1 MAETIQQRLIE
12 WSVNELWHNFHCP
25 FQQNQYYIPY
35 PHMIRKCYALSM
47 NERGVLLDILS
58 HLGQNEE
65 AFPSQ
70 ETIAS
75 NLGISEST
83 VKSAV
88 TTLEQKGF
96 IKTVR
101 RRGHVN
107 RYRVN
112 NLENNPYIA
121 YSEAAHY
128 FLRYYQPKYV
138 KKSLIQSVIADVIHS
153 EKYALHAR
161 RLREVY
167 RSTVASDV
175 PYPDLAYDIVSEL
188 LLDIRMKLWEEKGIQ
203 VSLPIYSDFW
213 QYAGLYLKSIGFEDG
228 DECDWDE
235 YLNTGDEEDPTQGQ

>member
-1 MAETIQQRLIE
+1 MPESIQQRLIKWAAHE
-12 WSVNELWHNFHCP
+12 DYDFRCP
-25 FQQNQYYIPY
+25 FQPNRYYIPY

-58 HLGQNEE
+58 HLGENEE

-88 TTLEQKGF
+88 TSLEEKGF

-101 RRGHVN
+101 RRGRVN
-107 RYRVN
+107 RYRIHD
-112 NLENNPYIA
+112 LESNAYIA

-138 KKSLIQSVIADVIHS
+138 KKSLIQSVTADVIHS

-161 RLREVY
+161 DLREAY
-167 RSTVASDV
+167 RSPHASDV
-175 PYPDLAYDIVSEL
+175 PYPDLVYDIVSEL
-188 LLDIRMKLWEEKGIQ
+188 LVEIRMKLWGGKRR
-203 VSLPIYSDFW
+203 
-213 QYAGLYLKSIGFEDG
+213 
-228 DECDWDE
+228 
-235 YLNTGDEEDPTQGQ
+235 

>member
-1 MAETIQQRLIE
+1 MPENIQKRLIE
-12 WSVNELWHNFHCP
+12 WSVHEDYDFRCP
-25 FQQNQYYIPY
+25 FQPNRYYIPY

-58 HLGQNEE
+58 YLGENEE

-88 TTLEQKGF
+88 TTLENKGF

-107 RYRVN
+107 RYRIYD
-112 NLENNPYIA
+112 LESNPYIA

-138 KKSLIQSVIADVIHS
+138 KKSLVQSVIAEVIHS
-153 EKYALHAR
+153 ERYALYAK
-161 RLREVY
+161 RLRETY
-167 RSTVASDV
+167 RSTNTTDV
-175 PYPDLAYDIVSEL
+175 SYPDLVLDIVSEL
-188 LLDIRMKLWEEKGIQ
+188 LVDIRMKLWEEKGTK

-213 QYAGLYLKSIGFEDG
+213 HYADLYLKSIGFEDG
-228 DECDWDE
+228 DECDWDK
-235 YLNTGDEEDPTQGQ
+235 YLNTEDEEDPTQGQ

>member
-1 MAETIQQRLIE
+1 
-12 WSVNELWHNFHCP
+12 
-25 FQQNQYYIPY
+25 
-35 PHMIRKCYALSM
+35 M
-47 NERGVLLDILS
+47 NERGVLVDILS
-58 HLGQNEE
+58 HLGENEE

-88 TTLEQKGF
+88 TTLEKKGF

-107 RYRVN
+107 CYRVN
-112 NLENNPYIA
+112 DLESNPYIA
-121 YSEAAHY
+121 FSEAAHY

-161 RLREVY
+161 GLREAY
-167 RSTVASDV
+167 RSTDESDV
-175 PYPDLAYDIVSEL
+175 SYPDLVYDMVSEL
-188 LLDIRMKLWEEKGIQ
+188 LVDIRMKLWEEKGVE

-213 QYAGLYLKSIGFEDG
+213 KYADLYLKSIGFEDG

-235 YLNTGDEEDPTQGQ
+235 YLNTVDEEDLTQGQ